1 MKTIKNF
8 LRNNF
13 IFYYYDNKE
22 LSYKIIKIKYLIL
35 IIVVMFFTLELFR
48 NTIVKHHCN
57 SEKIIV
63 VDETSNKFSEEELIQ
78 LIKDL
83 NMKFPHIVLAQA
95 KLETGNFDSNIFKE
109 NNNLF
114 GMKQARIRTN
124 IARGTK
130 NNHAYY
136 HNWQESVYDYAFYQ
150 STYLSKIK
158 TDEEYFKYLNDSYA
172 QSTNYITTLKG
183 MIDRGNLD
191 KIFYD

>member
-114 GMKQARIRTN
+114 GMKQARIRT
-124 IARGTK
+124 
-130 NNHAYY
+130 Y
-136 HNWQESVYDYAFYQ
+136 VYKKWGD
-150 STYLSKIK
+150 L
-158 TDEEYFKYLNDSYA
+158 FK
-172 QSTNYITTLKG
+172 
-183 MIDRGNLD
+183 
-191 KIFYD
+191 